1 MKDFKEFNEAVASVL
16 QRKKLARRMSKMARS
31 PAMKIKKKR
40 AALRMRTPGKLA
52 LLARKKT
59 IQKFR
64 DKFYPTYGGMALQQR
79 VIVDNKI
86 MQKYGAKIDKI
97 SKKLLMKLK
106 KTEME
111 RVKKARASV
120 KLKMQEK

>member
-1 MKDFKEFNEAVASVL
+1 MKTLSDIYEKTVSAV
-16 QRKKLARRMSKMARS
+16 QRKKQARRMSKMAKS
-31 PAMKIKKKR
+31 SAFQFKKKK
-40 AALRMRTPGKLA
+40 AMLRMRNPAKLMQI
-52 LLARKKT
+52 ARKKA
-59 IQKFR
+59 IQSFR

-106 KTEME
+106 KTELE